1 MSPDTIVALATPGGR
16 SSISVVRL
24 SGSKSIFFA
33 QKLSRSK
40 CKFYK
45 RCVVVLPVY
54 IENSEKIDDAV
65 YIFFKSPASY
75 TGEDVIEICCHGNP
89 VIVGSVLDRLCH
101 FGARL
106 ADPGEYTKRA
116 FINGKMDLVQAESV
130 GLLISARSKDAAKH
144 QSKNLS
150 GGLSKTKSLIRDD
163 LLVSLSSLEYEFDI
177 SENDSGVD
185 NFLKKSLKTIN
196 NNILLVNELLRS
208 YVRSKAYQ
216 QGVRVVICG
225 QTNAGKSTLMN
236 ALLDSNRSITSDI
249 AGTTRDTITSDLV
262 VGGVPITLVDTAGLR
277 NPETSVEEDG
287 VARAWK
293 EINRSDLIIS
303 VHSPDTQRIDYNN
316 NTSCLYVYNKVDV
329 GPSIPEG
336 SASLSVSALRGD
348 GIANL
353 WKKIEE
359 AVLSLSYAGSDIF
372 INTARQKDALRLCL
386 DSMMR
391 TKKSLKNG
399 THELELAAF
408 ELRAAINSL
417 DSFLGKVTSQDI
429 LESVFASFCVGK

>member
-1 MSPDTIVALATPGGR
+1 MSLDTIVALATPVGR
-16 SSISVVRL
+16 SSISVIRL
-24 SGSKSIFFA
+24 SGPRSLIFAEKLSKSKSSFSNRMA
-33 QKLSRSK
+33 
-40 CKFYK
+40 
-45 RCVVVLPVY
+45 VLLPIY
-54 IENSEKIDDAV
+54 IENSEKIDDAI
-65 YIFFKSPASY
+65 YTYYRAPASY
-75 TGEDVIEICCHGNP
+75 TGEDIIEICCHGNP
-89 VIVGSVLDRLCH
+89 VIVGSVVDRLCH
-101 FGARL
+101 YGARL

-130 GLLISARSKDAAKH
+130 GLLISARSKDAVKH
-144 QSKNLS
+144 QGKNLS
-150 GGLSKTKSLIRDD
+150 GVLSKSISLIRDD
-163 LLVSLSSLEYEFDI
+163 LLFSLSSLEYEFDI
-177 SENDSGVD
+177 SDNDSGID
-185 NFLKKSLKTIN
+185 GFLKKSLKTIN
-196 NNILLVNELLRS
+196 NNILRVKDLLRS
-208 YVRSKAYQ
+208 YGRSEAYQ

-277 NPETSVEEDG
+277 DPETSVEEDG

-329 GPSIPEG
+329 GPSIPDD
-336 SASLSVSALRGD
+336 SISLSVSALRGD

-372 INTARQKDALRLCL
+372 INTARQKESLRLCL

-399 THELELAAF
+399 AHELELAAF

-429 LESVFASFCVGK
+429 LQAVFANFCVGK

>member
-1 MSPDTIVALATPGGR
+1 MSPDTIVALATPRGR

-40 CKFYK
+40 CEFYK

-150 GGLSKTKSLIRDD
+150 GGLSKTISLIRDD

-185 NFLKKSLKTIN
+185 SFLKKSLKTIN
-196 NNILLVNELLRS
+196 NNILLVNDLLLS

-236 ALLDSNRSITSDI
+236 ALLDSNRSITSEI
-249 AGTTRDTITSDLV
+249 EGTTRDTITSDLV

-277 NPETSVEEDG
+277 HPQTSIEEDG
-287 VARAWK
+287 VARTWK
-293 EINRSDLIIS
+293 EISRSDLIIS
-303 VHSPDTQRIDYNN
+303 VHSPDTQPVDYND
-316 NTSCLYVYNKVDV
+316 NTSCLYVFNKADIASP
-329 GPSIPEG
+329 GPG
-336 SASLSVSALRGD
+336 DCASLSVSALRGD

-353 WKKIEE
+353 WKKIEDV
-359 AVLSLSYAGSDIF
+359 VLSLSYTGSDIF
-372 INTARQKDALRLCL
+372 INTARQKDSLRLCL
-386 DSMMR
+386 DSMVH
-391 TKKSLKNG
+391 TKKTLTNG
-399 THELELAAF
+399 AYELELAAF

-417 DSFLGKVTSQDI
+417 DSFLGKVTSDDI
-429 LESVFASFCVGK
+429 LEKVFTNFCVGK

>member
-1 MSPDTIVALATPGGR
+1 MSPDTIVALATPVGR
-16 SSISVVRL
+16 SSVSVIRL
-24 SGSKSIFFA
+24 SGSRSLTLA
-33 QKLSRSK
+33 EKLSRSK
-40 CKFYK
+40 SVFSD
-45 RCVVVLPVY
+45 RVAVLLPIY
-54 IENSEKIDDAV
+54 IENSEKIDDAI
-65 YIFFKSPASY
+65 YTYYRAPASY
-75 TGEDVIEICCHGNP
+75 TGEDIIEVCCHGNP
-89 VIVGSVLDRLCH
+89 VIVSSVVDRLCH
-101 FGARL
+101 YGARL

-130 GLLISARSKDAAKH
+130 GLLISARSKDAVKH
-144 QSKNLS
+144 QGKNLS
-150 GGLSKTKSLIRDD
+150 GVLSKSISLIRDD
-163 LLVSLSSLEYEFDI
+163 LLFSLSSLEYEFDI
-177 SENDSGVD
+177 SDNDSGID
-185 NFLKKSLKTIN
+185 SFLRKSRKAIN
-196 NNILLVNELLRS
+196 NNIIRVKDLLRS
-208 YVRSKAYQ
+208 YGRSEEYQ
-216 QGVRVVICG
+216 RGVRVVICG

-277 NPETSVEEDG
+277 DPETSVEEDG

-303 VHSPDTQRIDYNN
+303 VHSSDTQRIDYNN

-329 GPSIPEG
+329 APSITEDC
-336 SASLSVSALRGD
+336 ASLSVSALRGD

-429 LESVFASFCVGK
+429 LEAVFASFCVGK

>member
-1 MSPDTIVALATPGGR
+1 
-16 SSISVVRL
+16 
-24 SGSKSIFFA
+24 
-33 QKLSRSK
+33 
-40 CKFYK
+40 
-45 RCVVVLPVY
+45 
-54 IENSEKIDDAV
+54 
-65 YIFFKSPASY
+65 
-75 TGEDVIEICCHGNP
+75 
-89 VIVGSVLDRLCH
+89 
-101 FGARL
+101 
-106 ADPGEYTKRA
+106 
-116 FINGKMDLVQAESV
+116 MDLVQAESV
-130 GLLISARSKDAAKH
+130 GLLISARSKDAVKH
-144 QSKNLS
+144 QGKNLS
-150 GGLSKTKSLIRDD
+150 GVLSKSISLIRDD
-163 LLVSLSSLEYEFDI
+163 LLFSLSSLEYELDI
-177 SENDSGVD
+177 SDNDSGID
-185 NFLKKSLKTIN
+185 GFLKKSLKTIN
-196 NNILLVNELLRS
+196 NNILRVKDLLRS
-208 YVRSKAYQ
+208 YGRSEAYQ

-277 NPETSVEEDG
+277 DPETSVEEDG

-303 VHSPDTQRIDYNN
+303 VHSSDTQRIDYNN
-316 NTSCLYVYNKVDV
+316 NTSCLYVYNKVDI
-329 GPSIPEG
+329 GPSTPEDC
-336 SASLSVSALRGD
+336 ASLSVSALRGD

-372 INTARQKDALRLCL
+372 INTARQKEALRLCL